1 MSEIDGCMRLNCS
14 YFKKFMLKN
23 APQPFLFTKRRTF
36 HSETKNRRGVS
47 YDFIMHHPF
56 FIQPNCK
63 TYFTRAAHLFS
74 AIFNIKKSLHPAK
87 NFSFRGMIK

>member
-23 APQPFLFTKRRTF
+23 APQPFLFTKRRSF
-36 HSETKNRRGVS
+36 HSETKNRRRVN

-74 AIFNIKKSLHPAK
+74 AIFNIKKKFTSCQEL
-87 NFSFRGMIK
+87 FF